1 LKKQGK
7 HPVSSSKFWK
17 KIKFYEPKDK
27 GIKTLKVGGNIYF
40 SDEEKANLFKEI
52 LKETFNEERQGNK
65 YDEEHHNSTT
75 ESVENEIKNTS
86 NKERIKLFSLNEL
99 NKAIKELKNKASHG
113 IDEVSNILLKKAPES
128 FKIEMLKLFNQTLA
142 QSKVPDDW
150 KNTIIKMIPKS
161 TNEPHNPKNY
171 RPISLTSCIA
181 KLCERL
187 IANRLR
193 EILKKNKIIIK
204 QQSGF
209 RFKRQTKD
217 NLAFLIQKTQESFS
231 RKKKVAAVFFDISQA
246 FDKVWHCGL
255 IKKLIDHKIPII
267 YIKWL
272 MEFLKHRLFC
282 VQINSFKTNFE
293 PISVGVPQGAVLSP
307 LLFSLYINDI
317 PILNIKNKSYSL
329 LFADDLVTI

>member
-1 LKKQGK
+1 
-7 HPVSSSKFWK
+7 
-17 KIKFYEPKDK
+17 
-27 GIKTLKVGGNIYF
+27 
-40 SDEEKANLFKEI
+40 
-52 LKETFNEERQGNK
+52 
-65 YDEEHHNSTT
+65 
-75 ESVENEIKNTS
+75 
-86 NKERIKLFSLNEL
+86 
-99 NKAIKELKNKASHG
+99 
-113 IDEVSNILLKKAPES
+113 
-128 FKIEMLKLFNQTLA
+128 M
-142 QSKVPDDW
+142 
-150 KNTIIKMIPKS
+150 
-161 TNEPHNPKNY
+161 
-171 RPISLTSCIA
+171 
-181 KLCERL
+181 
-187 IANRLR
+187 
-193 EILKKNKIIIK
+193 IIK

-329 LFADDLVTI
+329 LFADDLVTFFIFKKNKVIEKQINNYISLIEKWLNKWRLTMQSHKSNLIVFNKSGHKSHQEEIRVKLFEERIPTASKLKFLGITLDIGLTFHEHAINIKKKCRNRLNVIKILTNKSWKLNKHTLTNIYISLIRSIIDYSSLIFKNLAKNITKSIQAIQNNVLRCTTSDIHESKN